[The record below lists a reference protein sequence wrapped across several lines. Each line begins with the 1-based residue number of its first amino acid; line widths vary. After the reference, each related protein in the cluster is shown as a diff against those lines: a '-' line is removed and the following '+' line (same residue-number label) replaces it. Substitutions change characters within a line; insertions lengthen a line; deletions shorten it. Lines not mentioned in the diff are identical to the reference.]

1 MPTSCSTTRRS
12 STACSSQARDGR
24 RKPRSPR
31 WRAPGPGSASTSR
44 VRRLS
49 STLDRIDRRGYG
61 AYKDLSG
68 SHDFG
73 PFVLF
78 VDRVQRD
85 PFAPPSLIRI
95 RTKVNPFDRDL
106 FANPVRRVAFEDFL
120 TRSVERGIRRV
131 VRGNRGSGGSGRVEI
146 QRTSQVVLP
155 RTSIV
160 VEPGSI
166 EARMAVGLPAQGRS
180 VDARA
185 AKKVLLEELPEVV
198 RRGLIPA
205 LEGDVDVER
214 ARLHVES
221 VEDADY
227 LRGLLPELGLMAFVA
242 DGAVL
247 PRESGAS
254 DRPLGDGAV
263 PFMSSEEYRVEVDLP
278 NRGTISGMGVPGGI
292 TLVAGG
298 GFHGKSTLLL
308 ALSWGVYDHVPGDGR
323 ELVVA
328 RGDAVKI
335 RAEDGRS
342 VTGVDISAMIGQLTG
357 GATTENFSTSN
368 ASGSTSQA
376 ANIAEAVEAG
386 TSLLLVD
393 EDTSA
398 TNFMIRDERM
408 RELVKSEPISPF
420 IDLVRPLHRS
430 LGIST
435 VVVVGGVGDYLD
447 VADRVILLEDY
458 APSDA
463 TPRSREVKEMFP
475 PRAPLTPREVRS
487 PRKRV
492 ADPSPINLRR
502 GKRQTARSK
511 GLHTIELGRER
522 VDLTY
527 LEQLAEAGQTEAVAR
542 IVGEWVAAGKVR
554 DMRDLLTEALASV
567 AQNGLDSLGGF
578 RGHPGEMSLP
588 RTQELAAAMNRIR
601 ALRARPGT

>member
-1 MPTSCSTTRRS
+1 MQRLRTT
-12 STACSSQARDGR
+12 
-24 RKPRSPR
+24 
-31 WRAPGPGSASTSR
+31 
-44 VRRLS
+44 LE
-49 STLDRIDRRGYG
+49 RIDRKGYG
-61 AYKDLSG
+61 AYRDLTG

-73 PFVLF
+73 TFTLF

-95 RTKVNPFDRDL
+95 RTTENPFDPTL
-106 FANPVRRVAFEDFL
+106 FENPVRRVACEDFL
-120 TRSVERGIRRV
+120 TRSAERAIRCV
-131 VRGNRGSGGSGRVEI
+131 VRGNRGSGGSGGVEI

-155 RTSIV
+155 RTSMV
-160 VEPGSI
+160 VAPQYV
-166 EARMAVGLPAQGRS
+166 EARMAVSLPARRRS

-185 AKKVLLEELPEVV
+185 AKTVLLEELPEVV
-198 RRGLIPA
+198 RRGLVPA
-205 LEGDVDVER
+205 PQGGVDEED
-214 ARLHVES
+214 ARLHVEA

-227 LRGLLPELGLMAFVA
+227 LRRRLPELGLVAFVA
-242 DGAVL
+242 GGAVL

-263 PFMSSEEYRVEVDLP
+263 TFESPQEYRVEVDLP
-278 NRGTISGMGVPGGI
+278 NRGTVSGMGIPEGV

-298 GFHGKSTLLL
+298 GFHGKSTLLS

-342 VTGVDISAMIGQLTG
+342 VSRVDISATIGDLPG
-357 GATTENFSTSN
+357 GRTTENFSTPN

-386 TSLLLVD
+386 TTLLLVD

-408 RELVKSEPISPF
+408 RELVRSEPISPF
-420 IDLVRPLHRS
+420 IDLVRPLHRT
-430 LGIST
+430 LGVST

-458 APSDA
+458 SPSDA
-463 TPRSREVKEMFP
+463 TPRAREVTEKFP
-475 PRAPLTPREVRS
+475 PRAPLAPRELLS
-487 PRKRV
+487 PRKR
-492 ADPSPINLRR
+492 AIDPSSINLQR
-502 GKRQTARSK
+502 GKRRTARGR
-511 GLHTIELGRER
+511 GLHAIELGRER
-522 VDLTY
+522 VDLSY
-527 LEQLAEAGQTEAVAR
+527 LEQLAEAGQTEALAR
-542 IVGEWVAAGKVR
+542 IIGEWASGGKVR
-554 DMRDLLTEALASV
+554 GVRDLLVEALASV
-567 AQNGLDSLGGF
+567 SERGLDSLGTF

-588 RTQELAAAMNRIR
+588 RAQELAAAINRIR
-601 ALRARPGT
+601 SLSAGSDT

>member
-1 MPTSCSTTRRS
+1 M
-12 STACSSQARDGR
+12 Q
-24 RKPRSPR
+24 
-31 WRAPGPGSASTSR
+31 
-44 VRRLS
+44 RLGA
-49 STLDRIDRRGYG
+49 TLDRIDRRGYG

-95 RTKVNPFDRDL
+95 RTKANHFDRDL
-106 FANPVRRVAFEDFL
+106 FASPVRRVAFEDFL
-120 TRSVERGIRRV
+120 TRSVEREIRGV
-131 VRGNRGSGGSGRVEI
+131 VRGNRGSGGSGRVVI

-155 RTSIV
+155 RTSMV
-160 VEPGSI
+160 VEPGYV
-166 EARMAVGLPAQGRS
+166 EARLAVGLPAQGRS

-185 AKKVLLEELPEVV
+185 ARTVLLEELPEVV

-205 LEGDVDVER
+205 PEGGVDVER
-214 ARLHVES
+214 ARLHVET
-221 VEDADY
+221 VEDAYY
-227 LRGLLPELGLMAFVA
+227 LRGLLPGLGLVAFVA

-254 DRPLGDGAV
+254 DRPLKDGAITFGSPV
-263 PFMSSEEYRVEVDLP
+263 EYRMEVELP
-278 NRGTISGMGVPGGI
+278 NGGFVSGMGVPEGV

-298 GFHGKSTLLL
+298 GFHGKSTLLS

-328 RGDAVKI
+328 RGDAVKV

-342 VTGVDISAMIGQLTG
+342 VSGVDISAMIGELPG
-357 GATTENFSTSN
+357 GRSTKDFSTPN

-376 ANIAEAVEAG
+376 ANIAEAVEVG

-408 RELVKSEPISPF
+408 RELVRREPISPF
-420 IDLVRPLHRS
+420 IELVRPLHRS
-430 LGIST
+430 LGVST

-463 TPRSREVKEMFP
+463 TSRSREVTRKFP
-475 PRAPLTPREVRS
+475 PRAPLTERDVLPPRERAIDTS
-487 PRKRV
+487 SI
-492 ADPSPINLRR
+492 DLRR
-502 GKRQTARSK
+502 GKRQTARGR
-511 GLHTIELGRER
+511 GLNTIELGRER
-522 VDLTY
+522 VDLSY
-527 LEQLAEAGQTEAVAR
+527 LEQLAEAGQTEAVAHIIR
-542 IVGEWVAAGKVR
+542 EWAAAGEVR
-554 DMRDLLTEALASV
+554 GVEELVREALASV
-567 AQNGLDSLGGF
+567 SEKGLDSLGTY

-588 RTQELAAAMNRIR
+588 RAQELAAAINRVR
-601 ALRARPGT
+601 PLRAAPKK